1 MKFSVLNTLFAQLA
15 SGEDRVLWDGLDQ
28 SGRNAMLELLTRTD
42 AERTIVILCE
52 NDTRPNRR
60 SWSLQAR
67 SFTSTWTKTKR
78 ALRAG
83 LRSMS
88 FSTADTN
95 SR

>member
-52 NDTRPNRR
+52 RC
-60 SWSLQAR
+60 LCFCAR
-67 SFTSTWTKTKR
+67 CSRVRCWR
-78 ALRAG
+78 
-83 LRSMS
+83 
-88 FSTADTN
+88 FS
-95 SR
+95 SVPICL